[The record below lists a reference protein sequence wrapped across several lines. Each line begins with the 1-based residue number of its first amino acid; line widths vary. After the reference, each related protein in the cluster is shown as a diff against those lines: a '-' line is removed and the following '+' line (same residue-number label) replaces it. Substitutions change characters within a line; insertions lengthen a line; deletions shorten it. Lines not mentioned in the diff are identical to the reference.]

1 MCKQILNS
9 KHSQETYSSPFLCN
23 QESPRTV
30 LRLSTFNMK
39 SQQREIFLYLKKYT
53 CDEWQLMFS
62 FNVRIILR
70 AAIDWRASRRLE
82 TLADI
87 FQVVLQSQE
96 GEASQAFSST

>member
-1 MCKQILNS
+1 
-9 KHSQETYSSPFLCN
+9 
-23 QESPRTV
+23 
-30 LRLSTFNMK
+30 MK
-39 SQQREIFLYLKKYT
+39 SQQGEIFLYLKKYT